1 MRTRRLSPVVVGAL
15 LMLLL
20 VAVSCGGSI
29 RDSIGD
35 GTLTA
40 RVMTALV
47 NDPEVGRY
55 RFEVETY
62 RGVVMISGEV
72 STADAAP
79 RAVAVVRNVEE
90 VRDVRS
96 TIRVTPQ

>member
-15 LMLLL
+15 VMLLL

-35 GTLTA
+35 VTLAA

-55 RFEVETY
+55 RFEVET
-62 RGVVMISGEV
+62 
-72 STADAAP
+72 
-79 RAVAVVRNVEE
+79 
-90 VRDVRS
+90 
-96 TIRVTPQ
+96 